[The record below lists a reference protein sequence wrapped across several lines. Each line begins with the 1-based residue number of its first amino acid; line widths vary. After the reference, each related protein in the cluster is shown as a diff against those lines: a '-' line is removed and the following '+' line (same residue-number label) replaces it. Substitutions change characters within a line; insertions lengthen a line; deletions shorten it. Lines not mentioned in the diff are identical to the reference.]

1 MKSELTKKVRVTL
14 VNQENLLDL
23 GNKLIDK
30 NVDVIL
36 TSATQYSMLG
46 DEIKNF
52 KESTKI
58 LYTIKHEI
66 QTNTKAE
73 DANSKYNIKSGKF
86 NVYISGIDTSGNISN
101 VSRSDAI
108 F

>member
-1 MKSELTKKVRVTL
+1 MKSEVTKKVRVTL

-23 GNKLIDK
+23 GNKLIGK

-52 KESTKI
+52 KESTKNT
-58 LYTIKHEI
+58 LYYKT
-66 QTNTKAE
+66 
-73 DANSKYNIKSGKF
+73 
-86 NVYISGIDTSGNISN
+86 
-101 VSRSDAI
+101 
-108 F
+108 